1 MFIVNYITGGAL
13 NVYKKLTGQNASANK
28 ILNNLWLGDITALD
42 ANYIKVN
49 NYDIIINCTKNIP
62 FPDVN
67 VKKYRIPVD
76 DSLSDVDIYKML
88 NYLYKIV
95 RIIDLELSKGKKIL
109 VHCYAGIQR
118 SATVVASYLMK
129 KYSLS
134 KEQAISYIR
143 KRRPIAFTPMVNF
156 NKTLSLFSKGVY
168 VVSSNG
174 NLIS

>member
-1 MFIVNYITGGAL
+1 MNKYVCNIYIMFIVNYITGGAL

-62 FPDVN
+62 VPDVN

-95 RIIDLELSKGKKIL
+95 RIIDLELSIGN
-109 VHCYAGIQR
+109 
-118 SATVVASYLMK
+118 VVPLDPVS
-129 KYSLS
+129 
-134 KEQAISYIR
+134 IND
-143 KRRPIAFTPMVNF
+143 FT
-156 NKTLSLFSKGVY
+156 
-168 VVSSNG
+168 
-174 NLIS
+174 